1 MILNENVNDPVPF
14 TVSERGA
21 GVNEY
26 YNSIAKY
33 ATDSSILNGIES
45 LLKGLPD
52 TVRSALTAGEI
63 ADLILSMITDLREKA
78 RREDQ

>member
-1 MILNENVNDPVPF
+1 MELNGFNDQKPILYDGENDF
-14 TVSERGA
+14 FSKKTLE
-21 GVNEY
+21 
-26 YNSIAKY
+26 Y
-33 ATDSSILNGIES
+33 ATDSGILNGIES

-78 RREDQ
+78 RRENE

>member
-1 MILNENVNDPVPF
+1 MILDENVNDTIPF
-14 TVSERGA
+14 TFSEREA
-21 GVNEY
+21 GMNEY
-26 YNSIAKY
+26 YKSVAKY
-33 ATDSSILNGIES
+33 ATDSTILGSIES

-78 RREDQ
+78 GRENQ

>member
-1 MILNENVNDPVPF
+1 MILDKNVNDPVPF
-14 TVSERGA
+14 TVSEGGA
-21 GVNEY
+21 GMTEY
-26 YNSIAKY
+26 YKSVAKY
-33 ATDSSILNGIES
+33 ATDSRILNGIES

>member
-1 MILNENVNDPVPF
+1 MILDENVNDPVPF

-21 GVNEY
+21 GMTEY
-26 YNSIAKY
+26 YKSIAKY
-33 ATDSSILNGIES
+33 ATDSAILNGIES

>member
-1 MILNENVNDPVPF
+1 MILDENVIDPVPF
-14 TVSERGA
+14 TVSEREA

-26 YNSIAKY
+26 YKFVAKY
-33 ATDSSILNGIES
+33 ATDSTILNGIES

-63 ADLILSMITDLREKA
+63 ADLILSMITDLRDKA
-78 RREDQ
+78 RREKE